1 MIKEEVFNKY
11 FTDISPKIC
20 FNKIGAGETVLFLH
34 GIGGNKSNWHRQMLH
49 LSNICSTISWDAR
62 GYGDSEDYTSELTL
76 DDFSTDLNN
85 LLKFCKIEKAH
96 FVGLSMGARIAMN
109 YYLNNASKVLSLT
122 LCNCFYSFGKSMSK
136 QKQDEYINLREKPLL
151 EGKTFSD
158 IAPGIIRSL
167 VKTDCKQSVID
178 ELTKSI
184 SILRKNPYLKCIKT
198 AFNFDLSENLVDF
211 NVPTQLIFSTHDK
224 LTPLSIGETMH
235 NKIPNSKLSII
246 QNAGHLSN
254 LEQPDQFNK
263 ILFEFIKANITN

>member
-1 MIKEEVFNKY
+1 MIKDEVFKKY

-20 FNKIGAGETVLFLH
+20 FNKIGVGETVIFLH
-34 GIGGNKSNWHRQMLH
+34 GIGGNKSNWHRQMH
-49 LSNICSTISWDAR
+49 YLSNICSTISWDAR
-62 GYGDSEDYTSELTL
+62 GYGDSEDYSTELTL

-109 YYLNNASKVLSLT
+109 YYINNASKVLSLT

-136 QKQDEYINLREKPLL
+136 QKQNEYINLREKPLS

-158 IAPGIIRSL
+158 IAPTIIRSL
-167 VKTDCKQSVID
+167 VKEDCKQSVID

-184 SILRKNPYLKCIKT
+184 SILRKKPYLKCIKT
-198 AFNFDLSENLVDF
+198 AFNYDVSENLVDF
-211 NVPTQLIFSTHDK
+211 DVPTQLIFSTHDK
-224 LTPLSIGETMH
+224 LTPLTIGETMH
-235 NKIPNSKLSII
+235 KKIPDSKFNII

-263 ILFEFIKANITN
+263 ILFEFIKANLKN